1 MKNIDE
7 INMEDLDRKN
17 SLIVKATLISVILA
31 AVVDIAMKK
40 DLAVILSI
48 IAGGGTGV
56 AIVASL
62 HFLKKS
68 ITIIPYLSVVI
79 VSAVLYLIMETSVSP
94 TAYILL
100 YFILATASIYMDR
113 KLLWLASGLGFT
125 IITIFTLLHRH
136 ELPLEPKNYVTVYLL
151 YALVTIMLSFQFSI
165 AKKLA
170 ETMVSAQQETA
181 SLLLKDLETRKV
193 IERNTKSI
201 SNLIDEVKLKSRENY
216 ESTMEMTNAVTEIS
230 AGINIQS
237 DSVTNITHT
246 LEDTNQVIGR
256 SSYLVEKLHQ
266 DSLSAE
272 KVTDMGDKLIT
283 RLIKELTASYENMQ
297 SVNKHIQSLS
307 SLVKETASFAANI
320 QGIASQTNLLA
331 LNASIEAARAGDS
344 GKGFA
349 VVAQEVRK
357 LADITSGTATQITE
371 NLNSVLHD
379 TSVTKDGVNLTAE
392 KLTKNLELAA
402 ETMEAFHSIHQT
414 FRHLKNDIS
423 EQEELT
429 RSILESSMA
438 IEGAI
443 AGFSSVIQQAS
454 AALEEISSAA
464 VIQCGHHEQLFKS
477 VEIAHVSLDNLL
489 KLQNES

>member
-1 MKNIDE
+1 MKTIEE
-7 INMEDLDRKN
+7 IKMEDLNRKN

-48 IAGGGTGV
+48 VAGGGAGV
-56 AIVASL
+56 AIVALL
-62 HFLKKS
+62 HYLKRL
-68 ITIIPYLSVVI
+68 TTYIPYLSVII
-79 VSAVLYLIMETSVSP
+79 VSAVLFLIMETSVSP

-100 YFILATASIYMDR
+100 YFILAAAAIYMER
-113 KLLWLASGLGFT
+113 KILLLASGIGFT
-125 IITIFTLLHRH
+125 IITVFTMLHKH
-136 ELPLEPKNYVTVYLL
+136 ELPLETKNYVTIYLL
-151 YALVTIMLSFQFSI
+151 YALITIMLSFQFSI
-165 AKKLA
+165 SKKLA
-170 ETMVSAQQETA
+170 ETIVSAQQESA
-181 SLLLKDLETRKV
+181 NLLLKDTETRKV

-216 ESTMEMTNAVTEIS
+216 ESSIEMTNAVSEIS

-237 DSVTNITHT
+237 DSVTDITLT
-246 LEDTNQVIGR
+246 LEKTNQVIAR
-256 SSYLVEKLHQ
+256 SSALVEKLHK

-272 KVTDMGDKLIT
+272 KVSDRGDELMS

-307 SLVKETASFAANI
+307 SLVKETASFAAAI
-320 QGIASQTNLLA
+320 QSIASQTNLLA
-331 LNASIEAARAGDS
+331 LNASIEAARAGES

-349 VVAQEVRK
+349 VVAEEVRK

-371 NLNSVLHD
+371 NLNSVMHD
-379 TSVTKDGVNLTAE
+379 TSMTKDGVNLTAE
-392 KLTKNLELAA
+392 KLTQNLELAA
-402 ETMEAFHSIHQT
+402 ETMESFQIIHQT
-414 FRHLKNDIS
+414 FRILKSDVS
-423 EQEELT
+423 EQEALT

-464 VIQCGHHEQLFKS
+464 VIQSGHHEQLFKS
-477 VEIAHVSLDNLL
+477 VEVAHESLDNLL
-489 KLQNES
+489 SLQNQN